1 MFSLRPVVFA
11 LLSVMAL
18 LPLSL
23 SAAVLEGLYRV
34 EHPQLE
40 EESREEA
47 LRRAAEVML
56 RRIAGDEVNM
66 SRGPVAEALKDP
78 RTLMRRIGGA
88 EGGQVNVEFEPAT
101 LRELMAS
108 AGQPMLGR
116 NRPAVLVWAVE
127 ARTLGDELIGQG
139 TAKGEVLRTAAAYRG
154 VALTFP
160 MGDLEDRTSISEA
173 DVRERQRS
181 TLIEASQ
188 RYEAEGT
195 LALSF
200 DDEDEQ
206 SRLTWSFWLL
216 DQEHTGRASGTDPQA
231 AADEMMRAIA
241 DVVFKQYAVP
251 VVASSELTRWTLIV
265 QDVNSLDD
273 YALLQRMLQQLGSQS
288 VPNLL
293 AVDADRVTIELDY
306 PGSEAQLERML
317 MLGQRLVRVEE
328 PQLAIPESS
337 EPILLP
343 EPMLGADGQWVMG
356 ELPEGAAPVIPVAP
370 EPDPSTLYYR
380 WR

>member
-56 RRIAGDEVNM
+56 RRIAGDDVNM

-88 EGGQVNVEFEPAT
+88 EGGQVNVEFEPAV

-116 NRPAVLVWAVE
+116 NRPGVLVWAVE

-139 TAKGEVLRTAAAYRG
+139 TAKGEVLKAAAAYRG

-160 MGDLEDRTSISEA
+160 MGDLEDRSSISES

-195 LALSF
+195 LALS
-200 DDEDEQ
+200 
-206 SRLTWSFWLL
+206 S
-216 DQEHTGRASGTDPQA
+216 
-231 AADEMMRAIA
+231 MMRA
-241 DVVFKQYAVP
+241 
-251 VVASSELTRWTLIV
+251 S
-265 QDVNSLDD
+265 N
-273 YALLQRMLQQLGSQS
+273 
-288 VPNLL
+288 
-293 AVDADRVTIELDY
+293 
-306 PGSEAQLERML
+306 PG
-317 MLGQRLVRVEE
+317 
-328 PQLAIPESS
+328 
-337 EPILLP
+337 
-343 EPMLGADGQWVMG
+343 
-356 ELPEGAAPVIPVAP
+356 
-370 EPDPSTLYYR
+370 
-380 WR
+380 